1 MKIDVNRPTDPHMK
15 HVRDT
20 FVFASLPGIKR
31 VHAPIQ
37 YRTEKLSLINL
48 KTLEVTTLIYNY
60 VNIL

>member
-1 MKIDVNRPTDPHMK
+1 MK